1 MVRYL
6 LRRLVLGLITLW
18 LLATIVFAITNILP
32 TDVGRTILGPFAP
45 PETVAALD
53 EKLGTNRPIPIRYID
68 SLTGLV
74 TLNFGDSFV
83 SGTPVLPQVLGA
95 VGRSAKLAGEFWHA
109 TEQSGRLG
117 FLQCDW
123 RQNYTRP
130 GIIDDVLGNAARR
143 KL

>member
-6 LRRLVLGLITLW
+6 LRRLVLGIITLW

-45 PETVAALD
+45 PETVAALN
-53 EKLGTNRPIPIRYID
+53 EKLGTNRALPIRYVE

-83 SGTPVLPQVLGA
+83 SGQPVLPQVLGA
-95 VGRSAKLAGEFWHA
+95 VGRSAAFCS
-109 TEQSGRLG
+109 TPSS
-117 FLQCDW
+117 
-123 RQNYTRP
+123 
-130 GIIDDVLGNAARR
+130 
-143 KL
+143 